1 MNLAEYSNRHIL
13 TQIRSKTKKEKR
25 KVIYQIQREPFSWSL
40 FKKEKKGVE
49 NLIQKRSNSHRL
61 SLSLSL
67 YTSQALRN
75 ITIKRVKVLGNFKR
89 HERKEKRKSKIFEKT
104 RLVEEKKKKRCSRP
118 KLHSFF
124 IFFLFKFSDT
134 YFPNQKV
141 IFFIF

>member
-67 YTSQALRN
+67 SLSTSQSLRN

-104 RLVEEKKKKRCSRP
+104 RLVEEKKKDA
-118 KLHSFF
+118 HVQSFILSLF
-124 IFFLFKFSDT
+124 FFFLNFLIPIFLIKKLFFS
-134 YFPNQKV
+134 F
-141 IFFIF
+141 